1 MADGRTALML
11 LAQWKAGARARGFA
25 HLAFGAPKPDSVP
38 GLVFLKLLGS
48 GAGGGFT
55 LAPSFSHQ
63 GLFASFDSDRAA
75 DDFLASRYVDFYRD
89 NADQFCAVRLTP
101 YAVRGAWA
109 GTTPL
114 VAAAPA
120 PSHGPIA
127 ALTRGSVRLQAAARF
142 WTYAPR
148 AQASLQ
154 HAPGC
159 LLAAGLGE
167 APLLRQAT
175 FSVWENTSAMDA
187 YARSGAHGDAIA
199 ATYRHGFFSE
209 SLFARF
215 IPLRIE
221 GAWNGFNTTAHALA
235 LNTDLAA

>member
-1 MADGRTALML
+1 MAEGRTALML
-11 LAQWKAGARARGFA
+11 LAQWKPEARARGFA
-25 HLAFGAPKPDSVP
+25 HLAFGAPRAGSVP
-38 GLVFLKLLGS
+38 GLVFIKLLGS

-63 GLFASFDSDRAA
+63 GLFATFESDQTA
-75 DDFLASRYVDFYRD
+75 DDFLSSAYTDFYRD
-89 NADQFCAVRLTP
+89 HSTQFCAVRMTP
-101 YAVRGAWA
+101 YSVRGAWA

-114 VAAAPA
+114 VAATHVPER
-120 PSHGPIA
+120 GPIA
-127 ALTRGSVRLQAAARF
+127 ALTRGSVRLRAAARF

-148 AQASLQ
+148 AQQSLE

-175 FSVWENTSAMDA
+175 FSIWDNTAAMDA
-187 YARSGAHGDAIA
+187 YARSGAHGEAIA
-199 ATYRHGFFSE
+199 ATFRHGFFSE

-215 IPLRIE
+215 IPTRIE
-221 GAWNGFNTTAHALA
+221 GAWNGFNNVGAPLM
-235 LNTDLAA
+235 LSESKAA

>member
-1 MADGRTALML
+1 MAEGRTALML
-11 LAQWKAGARARGFA
+11 LAQWKTEARARGFA
-25 HLAFGAPKPDSVP
+25 HLAFGGPRAGSVP
-38 GLVFLKLLGS
+38 GLVFIKLLGS

-63 GLFASFDSDRAA
+63 GLFATFENDRSA
-75 DDFLASRYVDFYRD
+75 DEFLSSSYVDFYRD
-89 NADQFCAVRLTP
+89 NAVQFCAVRLTP

-114 VAAAPA
+114 VATAQAPQ
-120 PSHGPIA
+120 HGPIA
-127 ALTRGSVRLQAAARF
+127 ALTRGSVRVQAAPRF
-142 WTYAPR
+142 WAYAPR
-148 AQASLQ
+148 AQQSLA

-175 FSVWENTSAMDA
+175 FSIWDNTAAMDA
-187 YARSGAHGDAIA
+187 YARSGAHGEAIA
-199 ATYRHGFFSE
+199 ATFRHGFFSE

-215 IPLRIE
+215 IPTRIE
-221 GAWNGFNTTAHALA
+221 GAWNGFNNVGAPLM
-235 LNTDLAA
+235 LSESKAA

>member
-1 MADGRTALML
+1 MAEGRTALML
-11 LAQWKAGARARGFA
+11 LARWKPEARARGFA
-25 HLAFGAPKPDSVP
+25 HLAFGQPGAGRVP
-38 GLVFLKLLGS
+38 GLVFIKLLGS

-55 LAPSFSHQ
+55 LMPSFSHQ
-63 GLFASFDSDRAA
+63 GLFATFSDNRTA
-75 DDFLASRYVDFYRD
+75 DAFLASSYVDFYRD
-89 NADQFCAVRLTP
+89 NAAQFCAVRLDP
-101 YAVRGAWA
+101 YAVRGAWS
-109 GTTPL
+109 GMTPL
-114 VAAAPA
+114 VNAVVAPEN
-120 PSHGPIA
+120 GPIA
-127 ALTRGSVRLQAAARF
+127 ALTRGSVRLGAAARF

-148 AQASLQ
+148 AQASLE

-175 FSVWENTSAMDA
+175 FSIWESKKAMDD

-215 IPLRIE
+215 IPTRVE
-221 GAWNGFNTTAHALA
+221 GAWNGFNTTGVPLA
-235 LNTDLAA
+235 LQESLTV